1 MAQREVVVVSGVRTG
16 IGDYGGSLKDVP
28 TTRLGAIAIRTALER
43 AGIDAATVGHVV
55 LGGVIHGEVR
65 DMYLSRVAAI
75 DAGLLVGTP
84 CLTVNRLC
92 GSGLQAIVSAAQHIL
107 LGDTDVVIG
116 GGAESMSRAAYFLPS
131 GRWGQRM
138 GDAGVVDAMTGAL
151 HDPFGHGHMG
161 VTAENIAAKYGFTR
175 EEQDAY
181 AVESHRRAAAAID
194 AGHFASQIVPVELKT
209 RKGTEQFTTDEH
221 VRKGASLADLAKLR
235 AVFKKDGTV
244 TAGNASGLNDAG
256 AAVVMMEARAAEK
269 AGLKPMARLV
279 AYAHAGV
286 EPQVMGLGP
295 IPAVKKV
302 FEKAGLKPADMDV
315 VESNEA
321 FAVQAM
327 AVTKDLGLDPAK
339 VNPNGGAVALGH
351 PIGATGA
358 ILTVKALYELQ
369 RQGKKHA
376 LVTMC
381 IGGGQGIAAVFE
393 RMH

>member
-1 MAQREVVVVSGVRTG
+1 MSNREVVVVSGTRTA
-16 IGDYGGSLKDVP
+16 IGDYGGALKDIAP
-28 TTRLGAIAIRTALER
+28 TRLGAIAIKEAVAR
-43 AGIDAATVGHVV
+43 AKIDPASVGHVV
-55 LGGVIHGEVR
+55 LGSVIHGEAR
-65 DMYLSRVAAI
+65 DMYVSRVAAL
-75 DAGLLVGTP
+75 DAGIPVGTP

-92 GSGLQAIVSAAQHIL
+92 GSGLQAIVSAAQHLL
-107 LGDTDVVIG
+107 LGDCDVAVA
-116 GGAESMSRAAYFLPS
+116 GGAESMSRAAYFLPA

-138 GDAGVVDAMTGAL
+138 GDAAVVDAMSGAL

-175 EEQDAY
+175 VQQDQF
-181 AVESHRRAAAAID
+181 AVESHRRATQAMESGFFKDQIIAI
-194 AGHFASQIVPVELKT
+194 ELKT
-209 RKGTEQFTTDEH
+209 KKGVEQFVTDEH
-221 VRKGASLADLAKLR
+221 VRKGAKLEDMAKLK

-244 TAGNASGLNDAG
+244 TAGNASGINDAA
-256 AAVVMMEARAAEK
+256 AAVVLMEAKAAQK
-269 AGLKPMARLV
+269 AGAKPLARLI

-327 AVTKDLGLDPAK
+327 AVTRDLGLDPAK

-351 PIGATGA
+351 PIGATGC

-369 RQGKKHA
+369 RTQKRYA

-381 IGGGQGIAAVFE
+381 IGGGQGIAAIFE
-393 RMH
+393 RA